1 MSAPAGMGGSMG
13 DLYGGSQGDSGI
25 PSMSSLGAAPGA
37 PSMSSPIPSMS
48 SLLHNSGTTVDAGSA
63 VASGLRYPTVTA
75 QEARSVAMANMV
87 PAADSESGARKL
99 EAAKQAALEIQASLN
114 EPSRAAEPPP
124 KSSGQM
130 QMGVCIHW
138 NCRGFGILRSQ
149 SSGEV
154 FVHVK
159 ALQNCEELVVGD

>member
-1 MSAPAGMGGSMG
+1 
-13 DLYGGSQGDSGI
+13 
-25 PSMSSLGAAPGA
+25 
-37 PSMSSPIPSMS
+37 
-48 SLLHNSGTTVDAGSA
+48 
-63 VASGLRYPTVTA
+63 
-75 QEARSVAMANMV
+75 MV
-87 PAADSESGARKL
+87 PAADSESDARKL

-159 ALQNCEELVVGD
+159 ALQNCEELVVGDVVTFEMGFDHKKQKPQALNCVKAGVSGQQGHSQGFQTGGENAPSAPASMTSAPAPPPPLS